1 MGDHF
6 VLLVDRLLT
15 ESTLE
20 AAIERSNLSKQL
32 TALAT
37 DDIKI
42 DCPSHVSVLR
52 NCPSS
57 GKIVECRICQ
67 DEDEDSNMETPCSC
81 CGSLKYAHRSCIQR
95 WCNEKGDT
103 VCEICQ
109 QPYKPGY
116 TAPPPMFQLGG
127 IPMNFRGNWHI
138 VRRDVNDPRFIS
150 MVSTER
156 NLLEPDYD
164 DYTASTSRSL
174 VCFRIVAVIFMV
186 LLILRHTFPI
196 IVSGTQNYSLPLI
209 LLLLLRTSEII
220 LPFYVI
226 VRAVNAAYCRRRQQQ
241 QESPD
246 ISDSSSDEETGG
258 LPTLQQQ
265 PQAVHVH

>member
-1 MGDHF
+1 MA
-6 VLLVDRLLT
+6 
-15 ESTLE
+15 TLSSGLN
-20 AAIERSNLSKQL
+20 AMSFANVISYLFKSYFPQFTILISASFCSML
-32 TALAT
+32 TADAYRGGVMRRVTL
-37 DDIKI
+37 
-42 DCPSHVSVLR
+42 CVRYVNRL
-52 NCPSS
+52 
-57 GKIVECRICQ
+57 
-67 DEDEDSNMETPCSC
+67 
-81 CGSLKYAHRSCIQR
+81 
-95 WCNEKGDT
+95 
-103 VCEICQ
+103 
-109 QPYKPGY
+109 PYKPGY

-127 IPMNFRGNWHI
+127 IPMNFR
-138 VRRDVNDPRFIS
+138 RDVNNPRFIA

-196 IVSGTQNYSLPLI
+196 IVSGAQNYSLPLI
-209 LLLLLRTSEII
+209 LLLLLRTSGII

-226 VRAVNAAYCRRRQQQ
+226 VRAVNATHRRRRQQQ